1 MEELNGVLMIRVN
14 GEIKHIDIDQISNLL
29 SNNLLLNS
37 KDIKPK
43 EQAV

>member
-14 GEIKHIDIDQISNLL
+14 GEIKHVDIDQISNLL

-37 KDIKPK
+37 KDINSK